1 MAEQGQRVAMLCLVL
16 AMAIW
21 GSSFIA
27 LKLAFEQL
35 EPLWVIFGRMLIGSV
50 VFLLAWR
57 WRGQIRYQ
65 AGDWKYLFGM
75 AICEPCLYFVFEALA
90 LQRTSASQAGMVTA
104 MLPLMVAIG
113 ASLFLRE
120 RITRLTLSGFL
131 IAMAGAVWLGMA
143 GEASEQ
149 APEPLL
155 GNFLEFM
162 AMVCATGYML
172 LVKKLTARYSAF
184 MLTAMQ
190 AFIGALFFLPLALWS
205 APVPQAITPT
215 GVLALFYL
223 GVIVT
228 AGAYGLSNYG
238 LSRMP
243 ASKASGYINLIPV
256 FTLLFAVLVLGETL
270 TLTQMLA
277 AGLVFLGVLLSQ
289 WRSPAA
295 PPPPSVVLD

>member
-1 MAEQGQRVAMLCLVL
+1 MAVQGQRVAMLCLVL

-35 EPLWVIFGRMLIGSV
+35 APLWVIFGRMLIGSA

-65 AGDWKYLFGM
+65 AGDWKYLLGM
-75 AICEPCLYFVFEALA
+75 AVCEPCLYFVFEALA

-113 ASLFLRE
+113 AALFLRE
-120 RITRLTLSGFL
+120 RITRLTLSGFFV
-131 IAMAGAVWLGMA
+131 AMLGAVWLGLA
-143 GEASEQ
+143 GEVSEQ

-184 MLTAMQ
+184 VLTAMQ

-205 APVPQAITPT
+205 APVPQTITPT

-228 AGAYGLSNYG
+228 VGAYGLSNYG

-270 TLTQMLA
+270 TLTQMVA

-289 WRSPAA
+289 WSSPAA